1 MEKPQR
7 KKLREALYKKLAG
20 DAPASLDPA
29 VLSDARQQVQ
39 ALLLLPRIEM
49 HDLTAAVQRIG
60 AALPTKKIPPPT
72 RPPPPRCSGDCGL
85 LQRLNCRSGDQ

>member
-7 KKLREALYKKLAG
+7 KKLRAAIYKKLVG

-29 VLSDARQQVQ
+29 ILSDARQQVQ

-60 AALPTKKIPPPT
+60 ADLPLKNAPTHQTTTPEMFGGWWIVAALK
-72 RPPPPRCSGDCGL
+72 R
-85 LQRLNCRSGDQ
+85 RSGDN